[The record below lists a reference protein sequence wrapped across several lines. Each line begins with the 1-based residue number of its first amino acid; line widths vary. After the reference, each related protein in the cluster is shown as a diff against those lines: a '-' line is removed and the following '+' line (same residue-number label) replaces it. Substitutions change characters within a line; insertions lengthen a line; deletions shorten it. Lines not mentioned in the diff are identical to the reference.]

1 MASTRPWRAASG
13 IVIGALLAG
22 AAVAYSFQA
31 PIQAT
36 YWTRWVGP
44 SPLTDTEQAAV
55 DACADPGWNG
65 LVKTLSQD
73 ASPCGAA
80 WFATHAATHLDA
92 SRRDWLTDIA
102 RSRSTT
108 PTQRAQAASALLWTR
123 PEDGSLAPLV
133 VLALSAPDSP
143 TEWVTGAAAH
153 LASLDAPVDWA
164 DPRLAGRVAVL
175 RLEAGDTT
183 AAREVADLLY
193 ADGLAPTMAPEA
205 RAHATEVAL
214 TTVGLDAST
223 LGAWLTRVDQGR
235 PLDGPWPL
243 VRAFTNEG
251 IACRRTD
258 DPACARLAA
267 RLLELLAD
275 GALDEGEPEVAPE
288 RARPAP
294 VRLPEP
300 LWRVRFGNPAH
311 VERAADTL
319 GSVAAWVRAGA
330 PDERPG
336 RLLAALAHPVHG
348 WADDDALTG
357 EPLAAAGFRR
367 GSPWATALAIVAVAQ
382 VAEVDA
388 QVLWS
393 ERGLRVR
400 ADRLEATLTRCAAP
414 APDAPP
420 PPDAVIPAHTVLANT
435 MLESAF
441 AAARR
446 GDHAGAVGFA
456 ALAARTDPATA
467 AAQQAVDDAL
477 AAPEARPDH
486 AAAVLTARLVLDAGA
501 ARGAGWW
508 DTPCPDPA
516 N

>member
-1 MASTRPWRAASG
+1 MPSTRPWRAVTG
-13 IVIGALLAG
+13 LGFGALLAAAG
-22 AAVAYSFQA
+22 AAYTFRA
-31 PIQAT
+31 PIQAA

-44 SPLTDTEQAAV
+44 SPLTAAEQAAI
-55 DACADPGWNG
+55 ASCADPGWSG
-65 LVKTLSQD
+65 LVKVITQG
-73 ASPCGAA
+73 AAPCGPA
-80 WFATHAATHLDA
+80 WFATQAAAHLDGA
-92 SRRDWLTDIA
+92 RRDWLSNLA
-102 RSRSTT
+102 RSRGAT

-153 LASLDAPVDWA
+153 LAALDTPVDWA

-214 TTVGLDAST
+214 NTVGLDAAT
-223 LGAWLTRVDQGR
+223 LGGWLTRMDHGR

-251 IACRRTD
+251 VACRRLD

-275 GALDEGEPEVAPE
+275 GSLDEGEPEVAPE
-288 RARPAP
+288 RARPTPA
-294 VRLPEP
+294 RLPEP
-300 LWRVRFGNPAH
+300 LWRLRFGDPAQ

-319 GSVAAWVRAGA
+319 GAVAAWVRAGA
-330 PDERPG
+330 PEERPG

-348 WADDDALTG
+348 WADDDALAG

-367 GSPWATALAIVAVAQ
+367 GSPWATALAIVAVAE

-400 ADRLEATLTRCAAP
+400 ADRLEAALTTCP
-414 APDAPP
+414 APSDAPP
-420 PPDAVIPAHTVLANT
+420 PPDTEIPAQAVLANA

-456 ALAARTDPATA
+456 ALAARTDPAA
-467 AAQQAVDDAL
+467 GAAQQAVDAAL
-477 AAPEARPDH
+477 AAPEARVDH
-486 AAAVLTARLVLDAGA
+486 AAAVQTARLVLHASTP
-501 ARGAGWW
+501 RGPGWW
-508 DTPCPDPA
+508 DTPCPAPTH
-516 N
+516 